1 MTSAI
6 AISCSP
12 ASRRLDGGNVDLLHR
27 HHRLERTSCLSATG
41 RKRIGQRTWGDL
53 PREAPAVLAPTAR
66 TFLAAVAND
75 CIPVAVRLCL
85 IVRCDLEGERLGVP
99 ERRTAVEAEAR
110 NAEDGELHRYV
121 IARLAARAVSRR
133 LVDGGHST
141 TRTVGS

>member
-27 HHRLERTSCLSATG
+27 HHRLELTSCLSATG
-41 RKRIGQRTWGDL
+41 RKRIGQRTWRDL

-75 CIPVAVRLCL
+75 CRVRSAALRLPFPAVPGTN
-85 IVRCDLEGERLGVP
+85 EFS
-99 ERRTAVEAEAR
+99 
-110 NAEDGELHRYV
+110 
-121 IARLAARAVSRR
+121 ARAE
-133 LVDGGHST
+133 
-141 TRTVGS
+141 

>member
-41 RKRIGQRTWGDL
+41 RRRIGQRTWGDL

-99 ERRTAVEAEAR
+99 ERRTAVEAER
-110 NAEDGELHRYV
+110 SEERRVGKECRDGWG
-121 IARLAARAVSRR
+121 ASRIR
-133 LVDGGHST
+133 
-141 TRTVGS
+141 

>member
-41 RKRIGQRTWGDL
+41 RKRIGQCAWGDL

-75 CIPVAVRLCL
+75 CIPVAARLCL
-85 IVRCDLEGERLGVP
+85 IVRCDLAGERLGVP
-99 ERRTAVEAEAR
+99 GRRTAAQAGARPAQSAE
-110 NAEDGELHRYV
+110 
-121 IARLAARAVSRR
+121 
-133 LVDGGHST
+133 
-141 TRTVGS
+141 